1 MTDSKRIAAVY
12 IQHKTRSLDHPFD
25 YLVPEH
31 LAGKAAIGA
40 AVLVPLGR
48 QKAVG
53 IIVGFKTTSAI
64 SGSRLVEIEEVMD
77 YPPIAGHLI
86 ELALWISDYYYCAP
100 AVALGLVLPPGGLP
114 ALVKEGDGGE
124 AVYVLMPPSIKPR
137 RVRYVRLKEAAGI
150 ADETNDARP
159 DAATLT
165 IKNGA
170 GARVLEALAREGE
183 MPLAALLRDAGVSS
197 SPVKTLAKRGV
208 VELFD
213 CEVRRDGM
221 RYYGDGKNP
230 QAAAQDN
237 DEAQPQAAAG
247 AQTPALIL
255 NDPQQQAVDAITAR
269 LDATDTEIRS
279 RPILLEG
286 VAGAGKTEIY
296 LCAIEAAVE
305 RGLSAIV
312 LVPEIS
318 LTHQAVKRFRR
329 RFGDRIGVLHS
340 GLTVGERYDEFARIR
355 SGEVQVVIGP
365 RSALFAPLPNLGLIV
380 IDEENDGSF
389 KQENDPR
396 YDARRVALERARLEG
411 AVPVYGSATPSL
423 ESYHLI
429 KDRFMLPERATGAAM
444 PEVEIIDMRQEKDA
458 IFSTRLAE
466 SIDRNLTAG
475 GKTILLLNS
484 RGFARF
490 LQCGHCGHVWQ
501 CSNCEVSLTI
511 HSRIHRLLCHHCG
524 YTEVMPDICPVCKST
539 DLRRWGVGTE
549 QLEDEVCRRFPEAP
563 VFRLD
568 ADTSHRY
575 GSGPRLLEEFGKAEG
590 GILLGTQMVAKGHHF
605 PDVTLAAVVNA
616 DLSLQFPEFRAEE
629 QTFALLTQLSGRS
642 GRAEHPGKVVIQTW
656 NAEIEC
662 IKMAAELRLDEFYSS
677 ELERR
682 RRLDYPPFTH
692 LVNIVCLSR
701 QSDKTGKAATFLKEK
716 LEPVSADEKIL
727 GPADLFRLKGWSRSH
742 ILVKTA
748 GVEQTLA
755 AFKPVI
761 EHYREPYRSRGVRI
775 VVDVDPQWLS

>member
-1 MTDSKRIAAVY
+1 MSASKRIAAVY

-25 YLVPEH
+25 YLVPEC
-31 LAGKAAIGA
+31 LAGKAEIGA

-53 IIVGFKTTSAI
+53 IIVGFKATSAI
-64 SGSRLVEIEEVMD
+64 SGSRLVELEEVMD
-77 YPPIAGHLI
+77 YPPIAGHMI
-86 ELALWISDYYYCAP
+86 DLALWISNYFYCAP

-114 ALVKEGDGGE
+114 ALVREGDSDE
-124 AVYVLMPPSIKPR
+124 AVFILKPPSIKPR
-137 RVRYVRLKEAAGI
+137 RVRYVRLKEVS
-150 ADETNDARP
+150 ADANEIDDAQP
-159 DAATLT
+159 CATT
-165 IKNGA
+165 PTKRTGA
-170 GARVLEALAREGE
+170 GERVLAALAREGE
-183 MPLAALLRDAGVSS
+183 MPLAHLLRDAAVSS
-197 SPVKTLAKRGV
+197 SPVKTLEKRGL
-208 VELFD
+208 VEIFD
-213 CEVRRDGM
+213 CEVRRDGL
-221 RYYGDGKNP
+221 RYYGDGNIS
-230 QAAAQDN
+230 QAADQDN
-237 DEAQPQAAAG
+237 DGIQPQPTTAQP
-247 AQTPALIL
+247 TTLIL

-269 LDATDTEIRS
+269 LDATDAAIRS

-296 LCAIEAAVE
+296 LCAIEAAVR

-329 RFGDRIGVLHS
+329 RFGQRIGVLHS
-340 GLTVGERYDEFARIR
+340 GLTVGERYDEFSRIR

-466 SIDRNLTAG
+466 SIDRNLADG

-490 LQCGHCGHVWQ
+490 LQCGHCGHVWK
-501 CSNCEVSLTI
+501 CSNCEVSLTV

-524 YTEVMPDICPVCKST
+524 YTEVMPDICPECSST

-549 QLEDEVCRRFPEAP
+549 QLEDEVRRRFPEAP

-568 ADTSHRY
+568 ADTSRRY

-642 GRAEHPGKVVIQTW
+642 GRAEHAGKVVIQTW

-662 IKMAAELRLDEFYSS
+662 IKMAAELRLEEFYSA

-716 LEPVSADEKIL
+716 LDPVSADEKIL

-748 GVEQTLA
+748 SVEQTLA

-761 EHYREPYRSRGVRI
+761 EHYREPYRNRGVRI